1 MIIGMIFAI
10 LSGAAMS
17 IQGVFNTGLSE
28 RVGLFESNAFVQG
41 TAFFLSLIVSFI
53 FGRGNIGAL
62 SETPKLFLSGGA
74 IGVLITVGVMLA
86 IKNQG
91 TTLAVSVIL
100 IAQLLTAAIIDA
112 FGLFGAEKVGFSL
125 SKYIALALMIGGV
138 ILFKK

>member
-1 MIIGMIFAI
+1 MLIGMIFAV

-28 RVGLFESNAFVQG
+28 KIGLFESNAFVQG
-41 TAFFLSLIVSFI
+41 TAFLLSLILSLI
-53 FGRGNIGAL
+53 FGSGNIAAIGQ
-62 SETPKLFLSGGA
+62 TQKLFLSGGV
-74 IGVLITVGVMLA
+74 IGVLITAGVMLA

-100 IAQLLTAAIIDA
+100 IAQLLTAALIDA
-112 FGLFGAEKVGFSL
+112 FGLFGAEKVSFSVT
-125 SKYIALALMIGGV
+125 KYIALALMIGGV